1 MVGIADITLAN
12 LEDCITGIV
21 NTEALGFSQI
31 EAIAVE
37 QAIVN
42 LGLIEV
48 HGKTE
53 NLAAITEQLEATTLE
68 VVHYMQ
74 HQPLQTCSPNHE
86 ASFVFCIFDFA
97 CSEFTIF
104 RLFFTF

>member
-1 MVGIADITLAN
+1 MVGIADITLAS

-21 NTEALGFSQI
+21 NTEVLGFLLI
-31 EAIAVE
+31 EAIAVK
-37 QAIVN
+37 QATVN

-53 NLAAITEQLEATTLE
+53 NLVAITEQLEAMTLE
-68 VVHYMQ
+68 VAHYMR

-86 ASFVFCIFDFA
+86 VSFMFYIFEQH
-97 CSEFTIF
+97 CNSS
-104 RLFFTF
+104 

>member
-21 NTEALGFSQI
+21 NTEALGFLQI

-74 HQPLQTCSPNHE
+74 HRPLQTCSPNHE
-86 ASFVFCIFDFA
+86 VCFMFYIFEQHYN
-97 CSEFTIF
+97 SS
-104 RLFFTF
+104 